1 MPLETEVLLQD
12 KNKRK
17 DGPAHSEDLA
27 LKSAAAY
34 FGDELIHW
42 LGIRER
48 ALRAVPTEMVE
59 LETRHMYEDFLY
71 EMENG
76 MYYHFEFESD
86 SISTEDLRRFREYEA
101 STARIYKAPVVTY
114 VICSSEVKNLRDS
127 ITEGINTYRVSLIRL
142 KDENGDRLL
151 EQLAEKTA
159 GDLTREDIIPLLFSP
174 LMGGR
179 FGQKERIL
187 RCIEV
192 LKNAETI
199 FPQNDIRKMEAIL
212 YTFAVKFL
220 DDDELKSIKEAVA
233 MTKLGQMIWNDALE
247 KGREEGEKIGQE
259 RASDRYSRLILLL
272 SKENKNDLIV
282 KIASDPQYREELYK
296 QYGI

>member
-159 GDLTREDIIPLLFSP
+159 GNLTREDIIPLLFSP

-179 FGQKERIL
+179 FRQKERIL

-247 KGREEGEKIGQE
+247 KGREEGEKIGQK

-272 SKENKNDLIV
+272 TKENKNDLIV

>member
-1 MPLETEVLLQD
+1 M
-12 KNKRK
+12 
-17 DGPAHSEDLA
+17 
-27 LKSAAAY
+27 
-34 FGDELIHW
+34 
-42 LGIRER
+42 
-48 ALRAVPTEMVE
+48 
-59 LETRHMYEDFLY
+59 
-71 EMENG
+71 
-76 MYYHFEFESD
+76 
-86 SISTEDLRRFREYEA
+86 
-101 STARIYKAPVVTY
+101 
-114 VICSSEVKNLRDS
+114 ICSSEIKNLRDS

-151 EQLAEKTA
+151 KQLAEKTA

-247 KGREEGEKIGQE
+247 KGREEGEKIGLERGELIGQE
-259 RASDRYSRLILLL
+259 RASNRYSRLILLL

-282 KIASDPQYREELYK
+282 KIASDPEYREELYK

>member
-159 GDLTREDIIPLLFSP
+159 GNLTREDIIPLLFSP

-179 FGQKERIL
+179 FRQKERIL

-192 LKNAETI
+192 SKNAETI

>member
-114 VICSSEVKNLRDS
+114 VICSSEIKNLRDS

-151 EQLAEKTA
+151 KQLAEKTA

-199 FPQNDIRKMEAIL
+199 FSKNDIRKMEAIL

-220 DDDELKSIKEAVA
+220 DDDELKSIKEAIA

-247 KGREEGEKIGQE
+247 KGREEGEKLGQE
-259 RASDRYSRLILLL
+259 RYSRLILLL

>member
-1 MPLETEVLLQD
+1 MPLETEVLLQN

-114 VICSSEVKNLRDS
+114 VICSSEIKNLRDS

-151 EQLAEKTA
+151 KQLAEKTA

-179 FGQKERIL
+179 FRQKERIL

-247 KGREEGEKIGQE
+247 KGREEGEKIGQK

-272 SKENKNDLIV
+272 TKENKNDLIV
-282 KIASDPQYREELYK
+282 KIASDPKYREELYK